1 VCGPRVEQ
9 RDEEGAGY
17 VHVDVHSPPSTR
29 LDLSEGADRDGWLA
43 AIRWIADT
51 LLIEHRF
58 DAEEAFAVFFVSV
71 DEELVTMEALA
82 VLAALGD
89 LRR

>member
-1 VCGPRVEQ
+1 MCTWTCI
-9 RDEEGAGY
+9 
-17 VHVDVHSPPSTR
+17 VHPVRGWIPVR
-29 LDLSEGADRDGWLA
+29 AWMWLA
-43 AIRWIADT
+43 TIRWIADT

-89 LRR
+89 LRRRQEDCGRWFVDGGQ

>member
-1 VCGPRVEQ
+1 
-9 RDEEGAGY
+9 
-17 VHVDVHSPPSTR
+17 VD
-29 LDLSEGADRDGWLA
+29 GDGWLA
-43 AIRWIADT
+43 AIRWITDT
-51 LLIEHRF
+51 LLIEHHF

-82 VLAALGD
+82 VLVALGD